1 HREPRPVAFAR
12 REHRHESRMANG
24 ARCARFAQET
34 RTAHRVGGVLLVQ
47 DLQRDAPSVGGGRLE
62 DARSRAFADQVAAHV
77 RSIECHSGAVSTAMV
92 DVRLLGPVE
101 ALAEGRTLDLGAPK
115 ARAVLAL
122 LALDHG
128 RAVAASRLVDELW
141 GERPPPSAAKALQV
155 YVSQLRKA
163 LGPATIATE
172 AHGYRLAASAASV
185 DVAEFE
191 ARVAAGRSALAS
203 GHADVAAAALGD
215 ALALWRG
222 DVVEELRGD
231 AVLAGGGGESH
242 LPQLAGIAR
251 EHPLRERFQEQ
262 LMLALYR
269 AGRQAEALAVYA
281 SLRGRL
287 HDELGLEP
295 SPRLREL
302 QQAILRQDPSLGG
315 RAEPAGPPPVVAA
328 GHAPER
334 LALVAEPLARSNGA
348 ELVLLTTVRD
358 SAALGEAVRRLEP
371 LRGDAVRVAAF
382 VSRRP
387 VADVMSLAAREVASV
402 VVLQI
407 ARDTLAEPL
416 PAEVVE
422 STCDVALYVDG
433 DGDVPGERVSVLH
446 GGADEDWAGVELATT
461 LARSTGRALRLI
473 GAQVGEADA
482 SLLLARS
489 SLAVQRFGGVTAEG
503 ALFDAEAPETL
514 REVVD
519 ESLLV
524 AGVTASPSAR
534 LADAVVALGELGV
547 PLLLVRRGSRA
558 GLLQPSQTWTRFSW
572 SR

>member
-1 HREPRPVAFAR
+1 
-12 REHRHESRMANG
+12 
-24 ARCARFAQET
+24 
-34 RTAHRVGGVLLVQ
+34 
-47 DLQRDAPSVGGGRLE
+47 
-62 DARSRAFADQVAAHV
+62 
-77 RSIECHSGAVSTAMV
+77 MV

-222 DVVEELRGD
+222 DALEDLRGEVGLAPARAHLDELRLVVEELRGD

-269 AGRQAEALAVYA
+269 AGRQAEALDVYA

-534 LADAVVALGELGV
+534 LADAVVALGDLGV